1 VHAPAR
7 QPFDFGASLRF
18 IETSRLRANAHR
30 RRLLELAGHYGTW
43 QGYWGH
49 YLRVGG

>member
-1 VHAPAR
+1 VR
-7 QPFDFGASLRF
+7 RCAS
-18 IETSRLRANAHR
+18 SR
-30 RRLLELAGHYGTW
+30 RRVYGRTLTDADFLELAGHYGTW